1 MAVASLY
8 LRVLIGS
15 DQRYAKAVCSPNGN
29 LKPNQCLIDG
39 KPQRFA
45 DGVYPRLTLDAQPT
59 SEAMDW
65 CREGGRL
72 PIRFDRNF
80 VGPRLHRIAFRPRI
94 GKGTAHRDRAAPCNP
109 GGDHQCSQS

>member
-45 DGVYPRLTLDAQPT
+45 GGVYHLRYSDGDKRRWESLRTTDPSLAIQRYRLKLNELEAGT
-59 SEAMDW
+59 SFPYPP
-65 CREGGRL
+65 L
-72 PIRFDRNF
+72 
-80 VGPRLHRIAFRPRI
+80 
-94 GKGTAHRDRAAPCNP
+94 NP
-109 GGDHQCSQS
+109 SPSRW